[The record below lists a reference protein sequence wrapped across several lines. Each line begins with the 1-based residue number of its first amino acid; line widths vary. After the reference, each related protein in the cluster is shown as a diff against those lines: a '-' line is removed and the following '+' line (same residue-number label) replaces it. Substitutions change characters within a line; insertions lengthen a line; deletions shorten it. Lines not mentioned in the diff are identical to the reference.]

1 MSNQVEGSSPPGH
14 KVGSKVTSGTTA
26 TPKLRK
32 TSVSPSPS
40 DKGQSGRG
48 KG

>member
-1 MSNQVEGSSPPGH
+1 MSNQYENSAPPGH
-14 KVGSKVTSGTTA
+14 KVGQKVTSGTA

-40 DKGQSGRG
+40 DKGNSG
-48 KG
+48 KGKG

>member
-1 MSNQVEGSSPPGH
+1 MSNQYEGSAPPGS
-14 KVGSKVTSGTTA
+14 KPGQKVTSGTA

-40 DKGQSGRG
+40 DKGSSQNG

>member
-1 MSNQVEGSSPPGH
+1 MAKDVKSQVEGKPVSSG
-14 KVGSKVTSGTTA
+14 TA

-40 DKGQSGRG
+40 DKGSSQNG